1 MIQDPGFVFRQLV
14 DVAIRA
20 LSPAV
25 NDPTTAVQVIDRT
38 VDLLATVGQRPDP
51 SGWYVDHE
59 GVARLHCRE
68 PSLGRLVDLSFIE
81 IIRYGADSPQV
92 VRRLRAAFDVL
103 SGVVAPEVVGRL
115 DELRRLLDQ
124 TRRELM
130 PSAFEPFSEQPD
142 RHGLG

>member
-1 MIQDPGFVFRQLV
+1 MFRQLV

-25 NDPTTAVQVIDRT
+25 NDPTTAVQAIDRM
-38 VDLLATVGQRPDP
+38 VDLLATVADRPDP
-51 SGWYVDHE
+51 SGWYTDDA

-103 SGVVAPEVVGRL
+103 AGVVAPEVVARV
-115 DELRRLLDQ
+115 D
-124 TRRELM
+124 
-130 PSAFEPFSEQPD
+130 
-142 RHGLG
+142 